1 MKKSMYSLMLAE
13 QVVEAID
20 RLAAGAKTLTAPSWS
35 MKYLPIIF
43 LL

>member
-20 RLAAGAKTLTAPSWS
+20 RLAQEQTLTAPSWS